1 MYQKKR
7 TEYESTKS
15 TAYTFLPMGM
25 IGLVLCILVGFDV
38 IKLPMSQTTK
48 IEMCVVLSLLFIIF
62 IIIGIWH
69 FRTLKSLSGEV
80 DDDEKRT
87 ADIRR
92 WFLEN
97 YSAEKIDDNCM
108 LPDNL
113 SEEQSY
119 FKRYEYMKQ
128 ELSMK
133 YPDLSEEYTEY
144 ILEELYNETYQG

>member
-1 MYQKKR
+1 MYQKKS

-15 TAYTFLPMGM
+15 TAYTFLPMGI

-48 IEMCVVLSLLFIIF
+48 IEMCVVLSLLFVIF

-69 FRTLKSLSGEV
+69 FRALRRLSGEV

-92 WFLEN
+92 WFSEN
-97 YSAEKIDDNCM
+97 YSAEKIDHNCM
-108 LPDNL
+108 ISDDL
-113 SEEQSY
+113 SEEQCY
-119 FKRYEYMKQ
+119 FKLYEYMKQ
-128 ELSMK
+128 ELSLK
-133 YPDLSEEYTEY
+133 YPELSEEYSEY